1 MNIIY
6 TLLKYNIQTI
16 LLWKLFPSN
25 PISKITSCL
34 FLQNKCKA
42 YNYVWMYIIIIS
54 YISFRN
60 LVLVLNLDNIFS
72 MLLNYRNNSR
82 YKLYF
87 GFKMLDVNKV
97 KKRTQHFICFT
108 NWLKNLFNNKCCHRD
123 VTKNFLH
130 SEIILFYN

>member
-6 TLLKYNIQTI
+6 TLFKYNTQTI

-42 YNYVWMYIIIIS
+42 LYLNVYIIIS
-54 YISFRN
+54 YISFGN
-60 LVLVLNLDNIFS
+60 LVLVLNFDNIFL
-72 MLLNYRNNSR
+72 MRLNCQNNTR

-87 GFKMLDVNKV
+87 NFRMLDVNKV
-97 KKRTQHFICFT
+97 KRRTQHFICFP
-108 NWLKNLFNNKCCHRD
+108 NWLKNLFNNKCCHRAI
-123 VTKNFLH
+123 TKNFLH